1 MPVASLKLKGFRL
14 QQSNF
19 SQDAGV
25 LELLRTLSL
34 WRIKLSETEVAR
46 LLKSRD
52 QAQRVATLH
61 YLRILNDPAYLPI
74 VRALLNDADPVV
86 SKDADV
92 TRLRLEAAKES
103 PVRAS

>member
-34 WRIKLSETEVAR
+34 WRIKLSEAEVAR
-46 LLKSRD
+46 LLRSRD
-52 QAQRVATLH
+52 QAQRIATLH
-61 YLRILNDPAYLPI
+61 YLRILNDPAFLPI
-74 VRALLNDADPVV
+74 VRTLVNDADPVV

-92 TRLRLEAAKES
+92 TRQRLEAAGES
-103 PVRAS
+103 AARVS